1 MWIFMSRFFCVFD
14 LYLDSCNYKLVYLIC
29 VHVFMFVIL
38 LVMLVFVVDLATH
51 NKII

>member
-1 MWIFMSRFFCVFD
+1 VDLHVKVFFV
-14 LYLDSCNYKLVYLIC
+14 DSCNYRLVYLIC

-38 LVMLVFVVDLATH
+38 LVMLVFVVDLTTR